1 LGWIYKQ
8 IWAVTEHDHE
18 PNPKHSTP
26 FHSRAQG
33 TLLQPFLNLTL
44 IILYIHDVY
53 IIVYISK
60 GAG

>member
-1 LGWIYKQ
+1 M
-8 IWAVTEHDHE
+8 EHDDDDDDDVHE

-44 IILYIHDVY
+44 INASRAQQLFVDVVR
-53 IIVYISK
+53 VYVD
-60 GAG
+60 